1 MVEANIKIVEEL
13 KEFLRIINT
22 DSDLRKLFTNKATDF
37 TRNRKLTYNR
47 TVFLIINMLK
57 KSLSI
62 EIQNFFENC
71 ISENLSCTKS
81 ALSIQRKKL
90 KPLFFEVWN
99 RLLVDCFYNYYGDKV
114 KKWNGFLL
122 IAVDGSTINLVDKE
136 EVKNY
141 FGTHGNH
148 LREVPMAGIMK
159 FYDVLNRITVFSKIH
174 PIKVGEKS
182 IVAQHIES
190 IPENSLSIYDRGF
203 ASFSL
208 MYLLIHQEKTKH
220 FVMRCKQGFNKEI
233 SDFMLSLEDDKIIN
247 LGPNYRAIH
256 KMKEYGYT
264 VFLHTTI
271 RIRMIKVVLETGETE
286 VLLTNLCDQEKY
298 KREIFKTLYFM
309 RWKIET
315 SYNQDKNVLQLGEFS
330 GHSLWSI
337 EQDFYAA
344 TFVSNLQSIIEKQC
358 ESYLKNKNKIRK
370 HDYQIN
376 RTLSIGSM
384 KNKITALFLTK
395 EPKIVLLELQ
405 NLFERHL
412 EPIRLNR
419 NYERRKSKIRQT
431 GKYKPVTNYKRV
443 V

>member
-22 DSDLRKLFTNKATDF
+22 DSDLRKLFTNNATDF

-47 TVFLIINMLK
+47 TVFMIINLLK
-57 KSLSI
+57 QSLSI
-62 EIQNFFENC
+62 EIQNFFEHC
-71 ISENLSCTKS
+71 ISESLSCTKS

-148 LREVPMAGIMK
+148 LKEVPMAGIMK

-330 GHSLWSI
+330 GHTLWSI
-337 EQDFYAA
+337 EQDFYAT

-358 ESYLKNKNKIRK
+358 EAYLSIKNKIRK
-370 HDYQIN
+370 HNYQIN

-384 KNKITALFLTK
+384 KNRIVLLMLTK

-405 NLFERHL
+405 NLFQRHL
-412 EPIRLNR
+412 EPIRNNR
-419 NYERRKSKIRQT
+419 NYERRKSKTKQS
-431 GKYKPVTNYKRV
+431 GKYKAITNYKRV
-443 V
+443 I

>member
-1 MVEANIKIVEEL
+1 MVEANIKIIEEL
-13 KEFLRIINT
+13 KEFLKIINT

-71 ISENLSCTKS
+71 ISENLNCTKS

-114 KKWNGFLL
+114 KKWNGFIL

-182 IVAQHIES
+182 VVAQHIES

-220 FVMRCKQGFNKEI
+220 FVMRCKESFNKEVI
-233 SDFMLSLEDDKIIN
+233 DFMLSTDEDKIIN

-271 RIRMIKVVLETGETE
+271 RIRMIKVVLETGKTE

-431 GKYKPVTNYKRV
+431 GKYKPLTNYKRV

>member
-22 DSDLRKLFTNKATDF
+22 DSDLRKLFTNNATDF

-47 TVFLIINMLK
+47 TVFMIINLLK
-57 KSLSI
+57 QSLSI
-62 EIQNFFENC
+62 EIQNFFEHC
-71 ISENLSCTKS
+71 ISESLSCTKS

-148 LREVPMAGIMK
+148 LKEVPMAGIMK

-182 IVAQHIES
+182 IVAQHIDRL
-190 IPENSLSIYDRGF
+190 PEDSLSIYDRGF

-208 MYLLIHQEKTKH
+208 MYLLIHQENPKH
-220 FVMRCKQGFNKEI
+220 FVMRCKESFNKEV
-233 SDFMLSLEDDKIIN
+233 SDFMLSTDEDKIIN
-247 LGPNYRAIH
+247 LSPNYRAIH
-256 KMKEYGYT
+256 KMKEYGFS
-264 VFLHTTI
+264 VFLHTKLP
-271 RIRMIKVVLETGETE
+271 IRMIKVVLETGETE
-286 VLLTNLCDQEKY
+286 VLLTNLYDCKEY
-298 KREIFKTLYFM
+298 KKEIFKALYFM

-330 GHSLWSI
+330 GHTLWSI
-337 EQDFYAA
+337 EQDFYAT

-358 ESYLKNKNKIRK
+358 EAYLSIKNKIRK
-370 HDYQIN
+370 HNYQIN

-384 KNKITALFLTK
+384 KNRIVLLMLTK

-405 NLFERHL
+405 NLFQRHL
-412 EPIRLNR
+412 EPIRNNR
-419 NYERRKSKIRQT
+419 NYERRKSKTKQS
-431 GKYKPVTNYKRV
+431 GKYKAITNYKRV
-443 V
+443 I

>member
-1 MVEANIKIVEEL
+1 
-13 KEFLRIINT
+13 
-22 DSDLRKLFTNKATDF
+22 
-37 TRNRKLTYNR
+37 
-47 TVFLIINMLK
+47 
-57 KSLSI
+57 
-62 EIQNFFENC
+62 
-71 ISENLSCTKS
+71 
-81 ALSIQRKKL
+81 
-90 KPLFFEVWN
+90 
-99 RLLVDCFYNYYGDKV
+99 
-114 KKWNGFLL
+114 
-122 IAVDGSTINLVDKE
+122 
-136 EVKNY
+136 
-141 FGTHGNH
+141 
-148 LREVPMAGIMK
+148 
-159 FYDVLNRITVFSKIH
+159 
-174 PIKVGEKS
+174 
-182 IVAQHIES
+182 
-190 IPENSLSIYDRGF
+190 
-203 ASFSL
+203 

-419 NYERRKSKIRQT
+419 NYERRKSKITQT

>member
-1 MVEANIKIVEEL
+1 MVEANIKIIEEL
-13 KEFLRIINT
+13 KEFLKIINT

-114 KKWNGFLL
+114 KKWNGFIL

-190 IPENSLSIYDRGF
+190 IPENSVSIYDRGF

-208 MYLLIHQEKTKH
+208 MYLLIHQEKPKH
-220 FVMRCKQGFNKEI
+220 FVMRCKESFNKEV
-233 SDFMLSLEDDKIIN
+233 SDFMVSTDEDKIIN

-412 EPIRLNR
+412 EPIRPNR
-419 NYERRKSKIRQT
+419 NYERRKTKIRQT